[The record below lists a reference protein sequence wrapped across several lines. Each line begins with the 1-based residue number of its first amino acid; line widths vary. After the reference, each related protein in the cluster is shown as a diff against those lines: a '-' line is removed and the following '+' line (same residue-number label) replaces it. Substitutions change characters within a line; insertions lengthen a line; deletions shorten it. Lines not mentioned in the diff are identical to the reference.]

1 MELKLNDILNLSKE
15 EIDNCRIEMNMTAG
29 SGAENFLDKWL
40 KYSDDKKKK
49 GQCTECSYWG
59 FSSRTSAIIL
69 SRSSAPS

>member
-40 KYSDDKKKK
+40 KYSDDKN
-49 GQCTECSYWG
+49 CC
-59 FSSRTSAIIL
+59 
-69 SRSSAPS
+69 